1 MHARRAF
8 GIAATLGLCAGLVE
22 GAALLSLQQAE
33 LLGWRIAR
41 VPVWTEIVII
51 SPLVTA
57 AVFLAVAACVIAI
70 VPATKRVAAS
80 LTADVVVLAVCS
92 FLMWFDWLTLLGRL
106 RVYAV
111 VPLSL
116 GLASV
121 MVRWYRR
128 DAPAAPAWV
137 RRGLPLLVAATIL
150 VAAGTY
156 GRTWINERTALGRLP
171 TAAAGSPNV
180 LIVVLDT
187 VRADHVSSYGYSR
200 PTTPFIDRLGT
211 EGAVFDNA
219 YSTSS
224 WTLPAHGSL
233 LTGLLPHEHG
243 ATTAKLDGTHPML
256 SEALLARGYRTAA
269 FSANIDWFTRRHGFG
284 RGFIRFGDFFQ
295 SFGDMA
301 GRTIFG
307 RMFDEFAAE
316 RLHVT
321 PLRPRVLAADINRAA
336 IQWVDGS
343 ASSAPFFLVLNYFD
357 AHGPFEPPQPWRRKF
372 SSVPNP
378 GGLIREGTLRQRPHL
393 TAAQLQGEIDAYD
406 GGIAYLDRQ
415 VETLMGDLERR
426 GPGNN
431 TVVIIVSDHGEG
443 FGEHGLFTHRDALYR
458 ELIRVPL
465 IVHWP
470 GHVPGHARFSTP
482 VSIADIPA
490 TVIDLLKGSPTA
502 GMPGRSLAL
511 AWTSPAAGPA
521 SIRYPVQELARMP
534 FDEFNWV
541 PAFKGAMRSVT
552 TPAWHYIEHDTLG
565 AELFDLERDPQ
576 ELSNAIELPGNAP
589 IARQLAD
596 YLRGKSSRR
605 AE

>member
-41 VPVWTEIVII
+41 VPVWTEIIII

-70 VPATKRVAAS
+70 APATKRVAAS
-80 LTADVVVLAVCS
+80 LTADVVVLGVCA
-92 FLMWFDWLTLLGRL
+92 FLIWFDWLTLLGRL

-156 GRTWINERTALGRLP
+156 GRTWVNERNALARLP
-171 TAAAGSPNV
+171 AAAAGSPNV

-200 PTTPFIDRLGT
+200 ATTPFIDRLGT

-256 SEALLARGYRTAA
+256 SEALLARGYRQPRFRPTRLV
-269 FSANIDWFTRRHGFG
+269 SRRHGFG
-284 RGFIRFGDFFQ
+284 RGFIRFGDFQ

-301 GRTIFG
+301 YRGIRSHV
-307 RMFDEFAAE
+307 RRDVAD
-316 RLHVT
+316 RLHVA
-321 PLRPRVLAADINRAA
+321 PLRQRPADINRAA
-336 IQWVDGS
+336 IQWLDRS
-343 ASSAPFFLVLNYFD
+343 ASPAVLSCPELLRCPRSVRAAPTL
-357 AHGPFEPPQPWRRKF
+357 AASSRPFRIPAGSFAKARCGAPAPDRGAAARRD
-372 SSVPNP
+372 
-378 GGLIREGTLRQRPHL
+378 RC
-393 TAAQLQGEIDAYD
+393 DD
-406 GGIAYLDRQ
+406 GGTPISIVRS
-415 VETLMGDLERR
+415 R
-426 GPGNN
+426 G
-431 TVVIIVSDHGEG
+431 
-443 FGEHGLFTHRDALYR
+443 
-458 ELIRVPL
+458 
-465 IVHWP
+465 
-470 GHVPGHARFSTP
+470 
-482 VSIADIPA
+482 
-490 TVIDLLKGSPTA
+490 
-502 GMPGRSLAL
+502 
-511 AWTSPAAGPA
+511 
-521 SIRYPVQELARMP
+521 
-534 FDEFNWV
+534 
-541 PAFKGAMRSVT
+541 
-552 TPAWHYIEHDTLG
+552 
-565 AELFDLERDPQ
+565 
-576 ELSNAIELPGNAP
+576 
-589 IARQLAD
+589 
-596 YLRGKSSRR
+596 
-605 AE
+605 

>member
-1 MHARRAF
+1 MHARRAL
-8 GIAATLGLCAGLVE
+8 GIAATLGLLAGLVE
-22 GAALLSLQQAE
+22 GAALLLLQQAE
-33 LLGWRIAR
+33 LLGWRTAR
-41 VPVWTEIVII
+41 VPVWTEIIII

-57 AVFLAVAACVIAI
+57 AVFLTAGVCVIAI
-70 VPATKRVAAS
+70 ASAARRVAAS
-80 LTADVVVLAVCS
+80 MTADVVVLAVCG

-128 DAPAAPAWV
+128 DAPAAPAWI
-137 RRGLPLLVAATIL
+137 RSGLPLLGAATIL
-150 VAAGTY
+150 VALGTY
-156 GRTWINERTALGRLP
+156 GRTWINERAALGRLP
-171 TAAAGSPNV
+171 AAASGSPNV

-187 VRADHVSSYGYSR
+187 VRADHVSSYGYPR
-200 PTTPFIDRLGT
+200 ATTPFIDRLGS

-233 LTGLLPHEHG
+233 LTGLLPRDHG
-243 ATTAKLDGTHPML
+243 ATTARLDGAHPML

-269 FSANIDWFTRRHGFG
+269 FSANLDWFTRRHGFG

-295 SFGDMA
+295 SFGDKA
-301 GRTIFG
+301 GRTLFG
-307 RMFDEFAAE
+307 RMFDEYVAD

-321 PLRPRVLAADINRAA
+321 PLRSRVLAADINRAA
-336 IQWVDGS
+336 IQWLDRS

-378 GGLIREGTLRQRPHL
+378 GGLIREGTLRQRPRL

-406 GGIAYLDRQ
+406 GGIAYLDQQ
-415 VETLMGDLERR
+415 VETLMGELERR
-426 GPGNN
+426 GAANN
-431 TVVIIVSDHGEG
+431 TVVMIVSDHGEG

-465 IVHWP
+465 LVRWP
-470 GHVPGHARFSTP
+470 GHVPSHARFSTP

-490 TVIDLLKGSPTA
+490 TVMDLLKAPPTA
-502 GMPGRSLAL
+502 AMPGQSLAL
-511 AWTSPAAGPA
+511 AWTNPAAAAA
-521 SIRYPVQELARMP
+521 STRYPVQELAHMP

-552 TPAWHYIEHDTLG
+552 TSAWHYIEHDTLG

-576 ELSNAIELPGNAP
+576 ELSNVIGLPDNAP
-589 IARQLAD
+589 IARQLAGQ
-596 YLRGKSSRR
+596 LHRKS
-605 AE
+605 

>member
-1 MHARRAF
+1 MHARRAL
-8 GIAATLGLCAGLVE
+8 GIAAALGLFTGLVE
-22 GAALLSLQQAE
+22 GAALLTLQQAE
-33 LLGWRIAR
+33 LLGWRTAR
-41 VPVWTEIVII
+41 VPVWTEIIII
-51 SPLVTA
+51 SPLVTV
-57 AVFLAVAACVIAI
+57 AVFLAIAACVIAI
-70 VPATKRVAAS
+70 APVTKRVAGTM
-80 LTADVVVLAVCS
+80 TADVVVLAVCG

-121 MVRWYRR
+121 MVRWHRR

-137 RRGLPLLVAATIL
+137 RRGLPLLVAAAIL
-150 VAAGTY
+150 AAAGTY

-171 TAAAGSPNV
+171 VAAPGSPNV

-200 PTTPFIDRLGT
+200 TTTPFIDRLGA

-243 ATTAKLDGTHPML
+243 ATTAKLDGTPPML

-269 FSANIDWFTRRHGFG
+269 FSANVDWFTRRHGFG

-301 GRTIFG
+301 GRTLFG
-307 RMFDEFAAE
+307 RMFDEYVAE
-316 RLHVT
+316 QFHVT
-321 PLRPRVLAADINRAA
+321 PLRSRVLAADVNRAA
-336 IQWVDGS
+336 VQWLDRS

-357 AHGPFEPPQPWRRKF
+357 AHGPFEPPQPYRNKF

-378 GGLIREGTLRQRPHL
+378 GGLIRERTLRQRPHL
-393 TAAQLQGEIDAYD
+393 TTAQLQGEIDAYD
-406 GGIAYLDRQ
+406 GGIAYLDHQ
-415 VETLMGDLERR
+415 IEALMGELERR
-426 GPGNN
+426 GAAND

-465 IVHWP
+465 LMRWP
-470 GHVPGHARFSTP
+470 GHVPSHARFTTP

-490 TVIDLLKGSPTA
+490 TVIDLLKAPPTA
-502 GMPGRSLAL
+502 GMPGQSLAL
-511 AWTSPAAGPA
+511 AWTNPAAAGA
-521 SIRYPVQELARMP
+521 SSRYPVQELARMP

-552 TPAWHYIEHDTLG
+552 TPAWHYLEHDTLG

-576 ELSNAIELPGNAP
+576 ELSNVIGFAGNAP
-589 IARQLAD
+589 VARQLAD
-596 YLRGKSSRR
+596 YLHGKS
-605 AE
+605 